1 MKCLIV
7 DDEHIAR
14 KIIEEFVRKTD
25 FLESAGSCQNAIE
38 AAKKIRNEKI
48 DLIFLDVEMPE
59 MSGLDLLKTLK
70 EKPQIILITSKE
82 KYAVEAFEFDVT
94 DYIVKPPTYAR
105 FLKAVNKAAEKV
117 TPAAKQENTEGFIF
131 VKVENRLVKIET
143 EFINYIEA
151 NGDYATIST
160 TEKNYTIYSTMKSL
174 EDKIKN
180 DSFVRV
186 HRSFII
192 NINKI
197 NDIEDN
203 TLLINKKIIPIG
215 ASYKNVLMKRLNI
228 V

>member
-25 FLESAGSCQNAIE
+25 FLEFAGSCENAIE
-38 AAKKIRNEKI
+38 ASKKLRTEKI

-59 MSGLDLLKTLK
+59 MSGLDLLKTMK

-105 FLKAVNKAAEKV
+105 FLKAVNKASEKN
-117 TPAAKQENTEGFIF
+117 TPAAKKESAEGFIF

-143 EFINYIEA
+143 ALINYIEA

-174 EDKIKN
+174 EEKIRN

>member
-25 FLESAGSCQNAIE
+25 FLESSGSCQNAIE
-38 AAKKIRNEKI
+38 AAKKIRDEKI

-59 MSGLDLLKTLK
+59 MSGLDLLKTMK

-105 FLKAVNKAAEKV
+105 FLKAVNKAVEKV
-117 TPAAKQENTEGFIF
+117 APISKQENTEGFIF
-131 VKVENRLVKIET
+131 AKVENRLVKIET
-143 EFINYIEA
+143 AFINYIEA